1 MRKSWLLLGVFVA
14 AGCSAA
20 GPRGVEV
27 GLDQVPEG
35 SVCQQSGALDTFKG
49 QVASAEL
56 GAQMMAAGRARKLR
70 WVPFGAMITM
80 DYSRTRLTVRL
91 DQQNR
96 VLSAT
101 CG

>member
-1 MRKSWLLLGVFVA
+1 MRKLPLLFATVIATSCA
-14 AGCSAA
+14 AE
-20 GPRGVEV
+20 PQRIV

-35 SVCQQSGALDTFKG
+35 SKCVQSGALDTFKG
-49 QVASAEL
+49 QVASTEL
-56 GAQMMAAGRARKLR
+56 AAQLMSAARARKLR

-80 DYSRTRLTVRL
+80 DYSETRLTVRL

-96 VLSAT
+96 VISAT

>member
-1 MRKSWLLLGVFVA
+1 MRKLVLFTPVVLVA
-14 AGCSAA
+14 CASNSA
-20 GPRGVEV
+20 PRV
-27 GLDQVPEG
+27 GLDQVPATAN
-35 SVCQQSGALDTFKG
+35 CTQSGALDTFKG

-56 GAQMMAAGRARKLR
+56 GAQLMAAARTRNLR

-80 DYSRTRLTVRL
+80 EYNPTRLTVRL

-96 VLSAT
+96 VESAT